1 MSQKKPPAELQT
13 VVLSLSPF
21 YWKAFGFALIG
32 SLLMLVPTVYMLEV
46 YDRVVNSRS
55 HLTLAMLTVMV
66 VLAYV
71 VMEVLEWAR
80 SETLHEAGE
89 RLDKILAH
97 RVFDSIYAGNLR
109 RLGGASVQPMN
120 DLRTIRDFLASP
132 VVGAVM
138 ESPVSLVFMALLFL
152 MSPWLGWFAVLGAV
166 LQVAVGVFNE
176 RSTTPHMMQA
186 NRSAIGAQMYADGT
200 LRNAQVIESMGM
212 LRHIHARWLEKQ
224 REFLGLQ
231 ARASDHAGAFQAISK
246 FLQTTMGS
254 LLLGMA
260 AWLLLDN
267 KLAGGAGM
275 MIMGS
280 VLGGR
285 MLAPLV
291 QVVTQWRAVANVRD
305 AWGRLDALLQ
315 QVPPRE
321 PAMPLPAP
329 LGRLVV
335 EQVVAGAP
343 GRQPGQGAQP
353 AILKGVAFALQPG
366 EVLAVVG
373 PSASGKSTLARL
385 LVGLWPASSGKVRLD
400 GADVFTWDKQE
411 LGPHLG
417 YLPQGVELLEG
428 TLAENIARF
437 GEVSMAK
444 VEAAAR
450 LVGLHEFILALPK
463 GYDSPVGRDGA
474 MLSGGQRQR
483 VALARALYGDPV
495 FVVLDEPNS
504 SLDDEGDAALASAI
518 RALKA
523 RGTTFVLMTHRTSVL
538 AVSDK
543 MLILSDG
550 TQQAF
555 GPRDEVLAALNKAT
569 QQAQQAQQ
577 AQQQARA
584 QQQAQPAAQPGQA
597 ALLPPQTPRIA

>member
-1 MSQKKPPAELQT
+1 MSQKKPPTELKM

-21 YWKAFGFALIG
+21 YWRAFGFALLG
-32 SLLMLVPTVYMLEV
+32 GLLMLVPTVYMLEV

-55 HLTLAMLTVMV
+55 HMTLWMLTLMV
-66 VLAYV
+66 VPAYV
-71 VMEVLEWAR
+71 VMETLDWAR
-80 SETLHEAGE
+80 SETMHEAGE
-89 RLDKILAH
+89 LLDKILAH

-109 RLGGASVQPMN
+109 RLGGGTIQPMH
-120 DLRTIRDFLASP
+120 DLRTIREFLASP
-132 VVGAVM
+132 AVGAVM
-138 ESPVSLVFMALLFL
+138 ESPISLVFMALLFL
-152 MSPWLGWFAVLGAV
+152 MSPWLGWSAVLGAI
-166 LQVAVGVFNE
+166 LQVTVGILNE
-176 RSTTPHMMQA
+176 RSTTPHMLEA
-186 NRSAIGAQMYADGT
+186 NRSAIGAQTYADNT

-212 LRHIHARWLEKQ
+212 LRHIHGRWQEKQ

-231 ARASDHAGAFQAISK
+231 ARASDHAGTFQAISK

-254 LLLGMA
+254 LLLGLA

-267 KLAGGAGM
+267 KLAGGSGM
-275 MIMGS
+275 LIMGS

-291 QVVTQWRAVANVRD
+291 MVVTQWRTVVNVRD
-305 AWGRLDALLQ
+305 AWTRLDALLQ
-315 QVPPRE
+315 QVPPRP

-329 LGRLVV
+329 KGRLSV
-335 EQVVAGAP
+335 EQVLAGAP
-343 GRQPGQGAQP
+343 GRAPSDQV
-353 AILKGVAFALQPG
+353 AILKGVSFVLEPG

-400 GADVFTWDKQE
+400 GADVYTWDKQE
-411 LGPHLG
+411 LGPHMG
-417 YLPQGVELLEG
+417 YLPQGVELLDG
-428 TLAENIARF
+428 TIAENIARF
-437 GEVSMAK
+437 GDVDMKK

-450 LVGLHEFILALPK
+450 LVGLHDYISALPLA
-463 GYDSPVGRDGA
+463 YDSPVGREGA

-504 SLDDEGDAALASAI
+504 SLDEAGDAALASAI
-518 RALKA
+518 TEMKS

-543 MLILSDG
+543 LLILSEG

-555 GPRDEVLAALNKAT
+555 GPRDDVLAALNKA
-569 QQAQQAQQ
+569 
-577 AQQQARA
+577 
-584 QQQAQPAAQPGQA
+584 QQQAQAKEQPQAPSPPARPGGPALPVAAQPSP
-597 ALLPPQTPRIA
+597 ALPQPTGSA